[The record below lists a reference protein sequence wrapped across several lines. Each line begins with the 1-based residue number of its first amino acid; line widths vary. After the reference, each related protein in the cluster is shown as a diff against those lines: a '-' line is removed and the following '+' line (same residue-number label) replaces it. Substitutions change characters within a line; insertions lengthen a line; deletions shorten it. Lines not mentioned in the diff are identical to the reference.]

1 MYCKK
6 CGSLIL
12 DGFSVCLNCGAEVKE
27 NLPENKEKIKIIEAM
42 DKAHRNNQYRKTIIT
57 VLLALIVSAIFFF
70 KYYEYSSNLS
80 DDIANAD
87 SRPLFSNNPFDK
99 ADSNDTK
106 EPETVDTLELVQRA
120 EAEYYSNLVDA
131 TYTILDGCV
140 DAEKAGNLISKVWY
154 NSIYKEHD
162 PETDKY
168 TMENGVF
175 FEDFNDALY
184 KLDNDPDFIALCDKI
199 SSNQYEVIDLM
210 RKLNEPPKKYADAY
224 AVIKDYYSE
233 YIKFTNLI
241 LYYSESYNSFT
252 EKFSTYDDSTL
263 YLYKQMLIYF

>member
-1 MYCKK
+1 MKLK
-6 CGSLIL
+6 SILAISLIIL
-12 DGFSVCLNCGAEVKE
+12 VSVLFVACDN
-27 NLPENKEKIKIIEAM
+27 
-42 DKAHRNNQYRKTIIT
+42 D
-57 VLLALIVSAIFFF
+57 
-70 KYYEYSSNLS
+70 SNIH

-99 ADSNDTK
+99 AYSNDTK
-106 EPETVDTLELVQRA
+106 EPETVDTWKLVQKA

-131 TYTILDGCV
+131 TYAILDGCV

-154 NSIYKEHD
+154 NSIYEERD

-210 RKLNEPPKKYADAY
+210 RKLNEPPKKYEDAY
-224 AVIKDYYSE
+224 TVIKDYYSE
-233 YIKFTNLI
+233 YIKFTNFI
-241 LYYSESYNSFT
+241 LYHSESYNSFT
-252 EKFSTYDDSTL
+252 EKFSTYDDSTA

>member
-87 SRPLFSNNPFDK
+87 SRPLISNNPFDK
-99 ADSNDTK
+99 A
-106 EPETVDTLELVQRA
+106 ERA

-140 DAEKAGNLISKVWY
+140 DAENAGNMISKVWY
-154 NSIYKEHD
+154 NSIYEEHD

-175 FEDFNDALY
+175 FEDFNDALH

-252 EKFSTYDDSTL
+252 EKFSTYNNST
-263 YLYKQMLIYF
+263 YHLYKQMLIYF

>member
-27 NLPENKEKIKIIEAM
+27 NSPENKEKIKIIEAIN
-42 DKAHRNNQYRKTIIT
+42 KATRRNQRRKIIIT
-57 VLLALIVSAIFFF
+57 VLLALIISASLFL
-70 KYYEYSSNLS
+70 KYYEYYLNLS
-80 DDIANAD
+80 
-87 SRPLFSNNPFDK
+87 
-99 ADSNDTK
+99 
-106 EPETVDTLELVQRA
+106 
-120 EAEYYSNLVDA
+120 EYYSNLVDA

-154 NSIYKEHD
+154 NSIYEEHD

-252 EKFSTYDDSTL
+252 EKFSTYDDSTA